1 MDLIVIQ
8 ALGLLLLIGGLGSAY
23 GFLVRPRVPS
33 GDSQRT
39 GLLMLLV
46 LTMLG
51 GFIGS
56 IGWWT
61 DNPASFSWDLPLLAS
76 RMLAAAAVAFGV
88 LNWLALTH
96 PTRRR
101 VRLALLLLL
110 TYLLPLA
117 VAIVLF
123 HLNRFDPS
131 APITYAFFLII
142 IGMILAGGGYLWKQ
156 PSIVEDTA
164 RDSRPTSRL
173 SRGWLTGQAIF
184 MGVWGIALFLTDSGP
199 DLIWAWPGDL
209 LTSRLIAV
217 MLLTICAAAFYSRNR
232 ADTADLTHL
241 LVLVYGLGVVAA
253 NSAHALEGKPIKPLY
268 VAVFGVMAF
277 ISLGF
282 WWQSRKV
289 HEP

>member
-1 MDLIVIQ
+1 MDLIVMQ
-8 ALGLLLLIGGLGSAY
+8 ELGLLLLIAGVGGAY
-23 GFLVRPRVPS
+23 RFLVRPRVPP
-33 GDSQRT
+33 GDIQGT

-46 LTMLG
+46 LTMMG

-76 RMLAAAAVAFGV
+76 RMLGAAAVAFGV
-88 LNWLALTH
+88 LNWLVLAH
-96 PTRRR
+96 PTWRR

-123 HLNRFDPS
+123 HLNRFDPA
-131 APITYAFFLII
+131 APITYSFFII
-142 IGMILAGGGYLWKQ
+142 VIGMIFAGSCYLWKQ
-156 PSIVEDTA
+156 PSIVEDAA
-164 RDSRPTSRL
+164 RDTRPTSSL
-173 SRGWLTGQAIF
+173 SRGWLTGLTIL

-217 MLLTICAAAFYSRNR
+217 MLLTISAAAVYSRNR
-232 ADTADLTHL
+232 ADTAHLTHI

-253 NSAHALEGKPIKPLY
+253 NIAHALEEKPIKPVY
-268 VAVFGVMAF
+268 VAVFGIMAF

-282 WWQSRKV
+282 WWQARKN
-289 HEP
+289 P

>member
-1 MDLIVIQ
+1 MQV
-8 ALGLLLLIGGLGSAY
+8 LGLLMLIAGVGGAY
-23 GFLVRPRVPS
+23 WFLVRPRVPPS
-33 GDSQRT
+33 DIQRT

-46 LTMLG
+46 LTMMG

-76 RMLAAAAVAFGV
+76 RMLGAAAVAFGG
-88 LNWLALTH
+88 LNWLVLTY
-96 PTRRR
+96 PTQRR
-101 VRLALLLLL
+101 VRLALLMLL

-123 HLNRFDPS
+123 HLNRFDPA
-131 APITYAFFLII
+131 APITYSFFII
-142 IGMILAGGGYLWKQ
+142 VIGMILAGGWYLWKQ
-156 PSIVEDTA
+156 PLIVEDAA
-164 RDSRPTSRL
+164 RDTRPTSSL
-173 SRGWLTGQAIF
+173 SRGWLTGLAIL
-184 MGVWGIALFLTDSGP
+184 MGVWGIALFLSDTGP

-217 MLLTICAAAFYSRNR
+217 MLLTISAAAFYSRNR
-232 ADTADLTHL
+232 ADTAHLTHV

-253 NSAHALEGKPIKPLY
+253 NIAHALEGKPVKPVY
-268 VAVFGVMAF
+268 VAVFGIMAF

-282 WWQSRKV
+282 WWQARKI

>member
-1 MDLIVIQ
+1 MQV
-8 ALGLLLLIGGLGSAY
+8 LGLLMLIAGVGGAY
-23 GFLVRPRVPS
+23 WFLVRPRVPP
-33 GDSQRT
+33 GDIQRS

-46 LTMLG
+46 LTMMG
-51 GFIGS
+51 GSIGS

-88 LNWLALTH
+88 LNWLALAH
-96 PTRRR
+96 PTQRR

-117 VAIVLF
+117 IAIVLF
-123 HLNRFDPS
+123 HLNRFDPT
-131 APITYAFFLII
+131 APITYAFFLIV
-142 IGMILAGGGYLWKQ
+142 IGMILPAGGYLWRQ
-156 PSIVEDTA
+156 PSIIEDTA
-164 RDSRPTSRL
+164 RDSRPTSSL
-173 SRGWLTGQAIF
+173 SRAWLTGLAIF

-232 ADTADLTHL
+232 ADSAHLTHM

-253 NSAHALEGKPIKPLY
+253 NIAHALEGKPIKPLY
-268 VAVFGVMAF
+268 VAVFAVMAF

-282 WWQSRKV
+282 WWQSRKI